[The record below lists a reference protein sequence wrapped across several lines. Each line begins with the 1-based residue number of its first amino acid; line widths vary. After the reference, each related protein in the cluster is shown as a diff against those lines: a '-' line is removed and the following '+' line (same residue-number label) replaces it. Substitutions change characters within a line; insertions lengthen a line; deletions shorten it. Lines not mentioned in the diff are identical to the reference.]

1 MRVRRG
7 RGPPGRRASERP
19 FHKQISLVT
28 CYEFGYGQP
37 PSPSHLPLDSSTS
50 LFSLGDLTSAQSQTD
65 HRSPPSLFF
74 QKSTQT
80 IDIATSHLR
89 RPVITSS
96 RSRAQARSLTA
107 IAYPQQ
113 PPRIATRL
121 HTTYREN
128 ERGKGSSFGR
138 VPAGC
143 RHSHSANG
151 QSGRR
156 EE

>member
-1 MRVRRG
+1 MGHQGVERVSV
-7 RGPPGRRASERP
+7 PS
-19 FHKQISLVT
+19 ISRLAWLLVT
-28 CYEFGYGQP
+28 SLDTDSHRRQAT
-37 PSPSHLPLDSSTS
+37 SPWVPRPLFF
-50 LFSLGDLTSAQSQTD
+50 LSAISPQLNHKPTIAP
-65 HRSPPSLFF
+65 PPSLFF

-151 QSGRR
+151 QSSRR